1 MAFFLAFRRGG
12 IGSTQ
17 RVRRK
22 IRKIGTFL
30 LRHTGSRG
38 NHRGPGRAGLAGVA
52 KSPPSPEPAR
62 PLGWPGLGWPGLGW
76 PGLGWAAPAGQILSK
91 VHPRPR
97 AGKNKKYFPD
107 FQKSKNPKKIFFVQK
122 NHIFKNSRK
131 NYFSDFLRSG
141 FHFLGFRPPPP
152 CCGQTASA
160 RSLLCLFRDFNW
172 AGLGWA
178 GPGNANGKANLT
190 HAPLD
195 LSI

>member
-1 MAFFLAFRRGG
+1 MAFFLAFRRAG

-97 AGKNKKYFPD
+97 AGKI
-107 FQKSKNPKKIFFVQK
+107 KKIFSGFSKIRKSQK
-122 NHIFKNSRK
+122 NIFCSKKSFFQNPCK

-141 FHFLGFRPPPP
+141 FHFLGFRAPGRQAPS
-152 CCGQTASA
+152 T
-160 RSLLCLFRDFNW
+160 LLRPNRFC
-172 AGLGWA
+172 
-178 GPGNANGKANLT
+178 P
-190 HAPLD
+190 
-195 LSI
+195 